1 MNANEVRNMFNESG
15 LSVSEWARLRG
26 FSSGL
31 VYQVLDGKRKCMRGQ
46 SHQIAVALGL
56 KPGSSMN
63 VEELNI
69 KLEKISQEQ
78 RMVSV

>member
-1 MNANEVRNMFNESG
+1 MNANQVRNMFNESG

-56 KPGSSMN
+56 KLGSSMN
-63 VEELNI
+63 VEELNS

-78 RMVSV
+78 KMVSL

>member
-1 MNANEVRNMFNESG
+1 MFNESG

-63 VEELNI
+63 VEELNT

-78 RMVSV
+78 KMVSL

>member
-1 MNANEVRNMFNESG
+1 MNANQVRNMFNESG

-63 VEELNI
+63 VEELNT

-78 RMVSV
+78 KMVSL

>member
-1 MNANEVRNMFNESG
+1 MNANQVRNMFNESG

-56 KPGSSMN
+56 KHGSSMD
-63 VEELNI
+63 VEELNS
-69 KLEKISQEQ
+69 KLEKISQELK
-78 RMVSV
+78 MLSL

>member
-1 MNANEVRNMFNESG
+1 MNANQVRNMFNESG

-63 VEELNI
+63 VEELNT

-78 RMVSV
+78 KMVSF